1 MAGPW
6 KTSIILKLMG
16 KQLGYHALQTRLASI
31 WCPSGNM
38 VLIDIGYG
46 YFIMKFDILKD
57 YHHALMDGPWFVG
70 DQYLYV
76 QAWEVDFHFGTTK
89 VTSTAVWIRLEQLP
103 TEYYHQEFL
112 KHVGN
117 KIGKLLRIDVVTN
130 ISIRGRFSRLCIQ
143 INLHKPL
150 PKRT

>member
-1 MAGPW
+1 
-6 KTSIILKLMG
+6 
-16 KQLGYHALQTRLASI
+16 
-31 WCPSGNM
+31 
-38 VLIDIGYG
+38 
-46 YFIMKFDILKD
+46 MKFDILKD
-57 YHHALMDGPWFVG
+57 YRHALMDGPWFVG

-130 ISIRGRFSRLCIQ
+130 ISIRGQFSRLCIQ